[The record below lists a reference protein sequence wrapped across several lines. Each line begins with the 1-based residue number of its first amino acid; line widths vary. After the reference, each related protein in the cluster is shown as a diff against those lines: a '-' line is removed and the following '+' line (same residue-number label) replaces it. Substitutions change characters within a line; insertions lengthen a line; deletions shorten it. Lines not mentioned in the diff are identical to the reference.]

1 MDYLTPNPYKSLKL
15 VHCFITNMI
24 KSHKLW
30 IQEPKR
36 AKKEPKRASFLK
48 FNYGLKHWYTTN
60 IDKDKTIKK
69 VHKNFS
75 FCNYFMAFHDI
86 LNFFF

>member
-1 MDYLTPNPYKSLKL
+1 
-15 VHCFITNMI
+15 MI

-69 VHKNFS
+69 VHKTLVFATIS
-75 FCNYFMAFHDI
+75 WLFMTF
-86 LNFFF
+86 